1 MTDLRVGYQV
11 RERDAILNRFQSF
24 FSFFICLIGF
34 TFVGIEICDLFN
46 FFDKLHEIIS
56 LIQYNLRKVLDIL
69 FVVRLTLRDKLQIRF
84 DVLRNSI
91 ENGLKHIN
99 IVIVKF
105 IFFCFV
111 FTRKTELIKLIN
123 ERLKFRFQFLQ
134 VFANSFFHC
143 RSCTSVVKK
152 FLHT

>member
-46 FFDKLHEIIS
+46 IFDKLHEIIS
-56 LIQYNLRKVLDIL
+56 LIQYNLGKVLDIL
-69 FVVRLTLRDKLQIRF
+69 FVARLTLRDKLQIRF
-84 DVLRNSI
+84 NVLRNSI

-99 IVIVKF
+99 IVIVGF
-105 IFFCFV
+105 DFFCFV
-111 FTRKTELIKLIN
+111 FTRRTELIH
-123 ERLKFRFQFLQ
+123 ESLKFRFQVLQ
-134 VFANSFFHC
+134 FFANSFFHC